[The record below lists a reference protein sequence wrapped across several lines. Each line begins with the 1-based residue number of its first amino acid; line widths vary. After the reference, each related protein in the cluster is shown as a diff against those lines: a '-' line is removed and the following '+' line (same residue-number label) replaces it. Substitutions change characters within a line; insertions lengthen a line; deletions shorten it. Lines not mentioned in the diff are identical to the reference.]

1 MRSDFRYGLVVGA
14 ALLQGLAGCTV
25 GDGSH
30 GGQGVA
36 FLSDLI
42 KHDPATAASEGTAAS
57 TQAGSDTDMAGAAP
71 TASPPAAAAPVTPLR
86 GNGYGITDLID
97 RAQRDSPSLR
107 IKASKIQ
114 SAQNQVNVAK
124 LQFIATPSVSVEN
137 AVSQNDPYLHGDS
150 TVTVLRVQQ
159 PLWTGGRLTSTL
171 RRAKAGVEVSQA
183 DLDHE
188 RQGVSLSI
196 LEKYGQW
203 LSSRLKRRAMQD
215 GEKLYTDLAH
225 LIDRRI
231 DAGASAESDML
242 MLQSRVDQLRVSI
255 NQMQTNEETSIAA
268 LSQLIGGP
276 LVASELAEELTGPP
290 VDPSKGPQLIEQARE
305 RSPLLRRLGAEVKV
319 ADQSVVR
326 ARSSLSPEIYVRA
339 QRQYGRQDIKV
350 DEPVD
355 SVFVGVQ
362 SQFGAGFSNVLDIQ
376 NASYD
381 RDVAKLAIR
390 SGELSLVEQM
400 SSDLAVASSIDERIH
415 NLENAVQ
422 STSMTKDSWDRQ
434 FVAGRKTWL
443 DVMNAAREHM
453 DMKVQLAEA
462 RATAVIV
469 KWRLHILAEGVSPS
483 APNTKG
489 QRN

>member
-1 MRSDFRYGLVVGA
+1 MRSDFRYGLAIGA
-14 ALLQGLAGCTV
+14 ALLQGLAGCSV
-25 GDGSH
+25 SDGPQ
-30 GGQGVA
+30 GGKGVA

-42 KHDPATAASEGTAAS
+42 RHDPEQGATDGPASS
-57 TQAGSDTDMAGAAP
+57 TPADSLAEKPGAAP
-71 TASPPAAAAPVTPLR
+71 TVSPLPAPALVTPLR
-86 GNGYGITDLID
+86 GNGYGIADLVA

-124 LQFIATPSVSVEN
+124 LQFLATPSVSVED

-159 PLWTGGRLTSTL
+159 PLWTAGRLTSTL
-171 RRAKAGVEVSQA
+171 RRAKAGVEVSEA

-188 RQGVSLSI
+188 RQGVALSI

-203 LSSRLKRRAMQD
+203 LSSRLKREAMQD
-215 GEKLYTDLAH
+215 GEKLYTSLGL

-276 LVASELAEELTGPP
+276 LAASELAQELTGPP

-376 NASYD
+376 NARYD

-400 SSDLAVASSIDERIH
+400 SSDLAVAGSIDERIR

-422 STSMTKDSWDRQ
+422 STSMTKESWDRQ

-469 KWRLHILAEGVSPS
+469 KWRLHILAEGVSPP

-489 QRN
+489 QRS

>member
-1 MRSDFRYGLVVGA
+1 MRSDFRLGLVVGA

-30 GGQGVA
+30 GGKGVA
-36 FLSDLI
+36 FLTDLI
-42 KHDPATAASEGTAAS
+42 KHDPAQGTADGTAPS
-57 TQAGSDTDMAGAAP
+57 SQAGPIADMSGAAP
-71 TASPPAAAAPVTPLR
+71 TASPLPAPAPKTPLR
-86 GNGYGITDLID
+86 GKGYGIADLID

-107 IKASKIQ
+107 IKASKIK
-114 SAQNQVNVAK
+114 SAQNQVNAAK
-124 LQFIATPSVSVEN
+124 LQFLATPSVSVED
-137 AVSQNDPYLHGDS
+137 AVSQSDPYLHGDS

-171 RRAKAGVEVSQA
+171 RRAKAGVEVSEA

-188 RQGVSLSI
+188 RQGVSLNI

-203 LSSRLKRRAMQD
+203 LSSRLKRGAMQES
-215 GEKLYTDLAH
+215 EKLYLDLGQ

-242 MLQSRVDQLRVSI
+242 MLQSRLDQLRVSI
-255 NQMQTNEETSIAA
+255 NQMQTNEETAIAA
-268 LSQLIGGP
+268 LSQLVGGP
-276 LVASELAEELTGPP
+276 LVASELAEELTGPS

-326 ARSSLSPEIYVRA
+326 ARSSLSPEIFVRA
-339 QRQYGRQDIKV
+339 QRQYGRQDIKI

-355 SVFVGVQ
+355 SVVFGVQ
-362 SQFGAGFSNVLDIQ
+362 SQFGAGFSNVLEIQ

-400 SSDLAVASSIDERIH
+400 SSDLAIASSIDERIR
-415 NLENAVQ
+415 NLENAVH

-434 FVAGRKTWL
+434 FIAGRKTWL
-443 DVMNAAREHM
+443 DVMSGARELM

-469 KWRLHILAEGVSPS
+469 KWRLHILAEGISPS

-489 QRN
+489 QRS